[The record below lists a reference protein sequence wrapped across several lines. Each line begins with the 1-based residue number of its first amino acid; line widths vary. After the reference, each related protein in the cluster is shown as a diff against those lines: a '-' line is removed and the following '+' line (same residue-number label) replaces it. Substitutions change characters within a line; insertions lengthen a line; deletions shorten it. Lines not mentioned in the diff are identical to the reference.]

1 MSGSGGL
8 SFKNEYNRVPGLK
21 ELQILQSH
29 NGPTGIQCDMFHTH
43 SLTYTH
49 THTHRVPAL
58 PDSIGEAFVVGKTH
72 QLDHKDK

>member
-29 NGPTGIQCDMFHTH
+29 NGPIGIQCDMFHTH
-43 SLTYTH
+43 SLTH
-49 THTHRVPAL
+49 THTDRVPAL
-58 PDSIGEAFVVGKTH
+58 PDSTGEAFTVGETPR
-72 QLDHKDK
+72 LDHKYK